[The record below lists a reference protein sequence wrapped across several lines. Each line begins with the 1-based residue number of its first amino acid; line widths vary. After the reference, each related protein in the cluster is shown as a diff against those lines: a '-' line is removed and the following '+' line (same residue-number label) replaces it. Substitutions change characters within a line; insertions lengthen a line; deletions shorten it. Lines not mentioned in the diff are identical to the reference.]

1 METITELTREMK
13 KEEALRRMKMLEI
26 FPETIRQFDK
36 DNLVS
41 VSEPPFGAFYWA
53 DEEQKQLIDEIEKQY
68 NLLVYLAVMSYTEFG
83 RMISFLYVSD
93 HQEEWAEDCM
103 NLLNEEALTYTHN
116 YDAPECSEFGYIGFR
131 KTPAS
136 GLLRTT

>member
-13 KEEALRRMKMLEI
+13 KEEAIKRMEMLDI
-26 FPETIRQFDK
+26 FPETIRQFEK
-36 DNLVS
+36 ENLIS

-103 NLLNEEALTYTHN
+103 NLLNEEALTHTHN
-116 YDAPECSEFGYIGFR
+116 YDAPECSEFGYINFK
-131 KTPAS
+131 KTSAS
-136 GLLRTT
+136 GLIRTA

>member
-13 KEEALRRMKMLEI
+13 KEEALRRMEMLEI

-36 DNLVS
+36 ENLIS
-41 VSEPPFGAFYWA
+41 VSEPPFGGFYWA
-53 DEEQKQLIDEIEKQY
+53 DDEQNHLIDEIEKQY
-68 NLLVYLAVMSYTEFG
+68 NLLVYLAIMSYTEFG

-116 YDAPECSEFGYIGFR
+116 YDAPECSEFGYISFK
-131 KTPAS
+131 KTSAS
-136 GLLRTT
+136 GLVRTA

>member
-13 KEEALRRMKMLEI
+13 KEEALRRMEILEI
-26 FPETIRQFDK
+26 FPETIRQFEK
-36 DNLVS
+36 ENLIS

-93 HQEEWAEDCM
+93 HQEEWEEDCM
-103 NLLNEEALTYTHN
+103 NLFNEEALTYTHN
-116 YDAPECSEFGYIGFR
+116 YDAPECSEFGYISFK
-131 KTPAS
+131 KTKAS
-136 GLLRTT
+136 GLVRTA

>member
-13 KEEALRRMKMLEI
+13 KEEALRRMEMLEI

-36 DNLVS
+36 ENLIS
-41 VSEPPFGAFYWA
+41 VSEPPFGGFYWA
-53 DEEQKQLIDEIEKQY
+53 DDEQNHLIDEIEKQY
-68 NLLVYLAVMSYTEFG
+68 NLLVYLAIMSYTEFG

-116 YDAPECSEFGYIGFR
+116 YDAPECSEFGYISFK
-131 KTPAS
+131 KTKAS
-136 GLLRTT
+136 GLVRTA

>member
-1 METITELTREMK
+1 METITEITREMK
-13 KEEALRRMKMLEI
+13 KEEAIKRMEMLDI

-53 DEEQKQLIDEIEKQY
+53 DDEQNHLIDEIEKQY
-68 NLLVYLAVMSYTEFG
+68 NLLVYLAIMSYTEFG

-93 HQEEWAEDCM
+93 HQEEWKRAGQDFLPCP
-103 NLLNEEALTYTHN
+103 
-116 YDAPECSEFGYIGFR
+116 DWPD
-131 KTPAS
+131 K
-136 GLLRTT
+136 